1 MRKQHVRG
9 RPHDEPEVTDPAP
22 LDPEQVEQQEE
33 ARSLDLVQ
41 RLVVSAL
48 AIVIGGSFS
57 AGLAAYMALKPAGLD
72 QGSIIGLWV
81 MTGFAGL
88 LTAAAVLII
97 NRRHPYSPLLVFG
110 LLPMVLSAYWV
121 FT

>member
-22 LDPEQVEQQEE
+22 LDPEPVEQQEE

-57 AGLAAYMALKPAGLD
+57 AGLAAYIALKPTGLD

-97 NRRHPYSPLLVFG
+97 NRRHHYSPLLVFG